1 MYEGFKL
8 AKELKDENQKLI
20 RQERM
25 EALEQRVYEHA
36 AQVVSAL
43 LSFAEVSPQ
52 QAEPP
57 PGWIEEFGEE
67 GARQRL
73 EVAKAGWLPQSVAP
87 NAAKLSVQVMT
98 GISRGQKYRNQRLT
112 QNNINVKI
120 ALPAPTSREHP
131 GPTQYEVRDLEE

>member
-1 MYEGFKL
+1 MYEGFHL

-36 AQVVSAL
+36 AQVVEAL
-43 LSFAEVSPQ
+43 LAFSEISPQ
-52 QAEPP
+52 QTDPP
-57 PGWIEEFGEE
+57 PAWIEQYGEE

-73 EVAKAGWLPQSVAP
+73 QVAKAGWWSQANAP
-87 NAAKLSVQVMT
+87 VAAKLSVQVMT
-98 GISRGQKYRNQRLT
+98 GISRGQKYRQAKLT

-131 GPTQYEVRDLEE
+131 GPTVYEVRDLEE